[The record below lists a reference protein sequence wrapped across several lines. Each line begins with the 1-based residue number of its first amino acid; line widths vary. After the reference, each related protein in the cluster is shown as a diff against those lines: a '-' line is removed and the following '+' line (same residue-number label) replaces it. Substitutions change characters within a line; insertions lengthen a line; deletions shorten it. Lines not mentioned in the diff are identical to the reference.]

1 MRFTHFCVTSLVA
14 ILALTPTA
22 DSTQVNQLEQ
32 DQLQMALPNVLAES
46 EAVTQPPKKG
56 KKPAKI
62 NVKKQKKHRLEETD
76 SSSEEEE
83 EEVEAKEQSPTV
95 TPPAKLLKD
104 WKQAWNKK
112 ADDQRKKEI
121 VEMIKIAI
129 EKYKKKQK

>member
-46 EAVTQPPKKG
+46 EAATQPPKKG

-76 SSSEEEE
+76 SSSEEE

-129 EKYKKKQK
+129 EKQKS